1 MHENS
6 IDQSAI
12 ATATSLLYVDK
23 SKTMLSSTKK
33 LSRFWAMVKS
43 KIVIGWYEKMNLKE
57 LNLGSWLEL
66 DS

>member
-12 ATATSLLYVDK
+12 ATATSLLYVAK

-43 KIVIGWYEKMNLKE
+43 KIVIG
-57 LNLGSWLEL
+57 
-66 DS
+66 